1 MSITSRQRAL
11 LRVALNQLGISDA
24 EYRCALVQIAG
35 VETSLDL
42 DRESFN
48 ALMGYF
54 EWRGFTPLQA
64 RGPNYGARPGMATFA
79 QIEFIRSLWQEFTK
93 GAAGEAE
100 LNKWLERCFK
110 RSSLRF
116 VTKPEAQKIITALK
130 AMKARLAA

>member
-11 LRVALNQLGISDA
+11 LRVALNQLGNSDA

-64 RGPNYGARPGMATFA
+64 KGPNYGAWPGMATFA

-116 VTKPEAQKIITALK
+116 VTKP
-130 AMKARLAA
+130 

>member
-1 MSITSRQRAL
+1 MSITSRQIAL
-11 LRVALNQLGISDA
+11 LKLATKKLGLTDA
-24 EYRCALVQIAG
+24 EYRSCLVQLAG
-35 VETSLDL
+35 VESSIDL
-42 DRESFN
+42 DRDGFEVVLAF
-48 ALMGYF
+48 F

-64 RGPNYGARPGMATFA
+64 KGPNYGARPGMASFP
-79 QIEFIRSLWQEFTK
+79 QLELIRNLWSEYTRDK
-93 GAAGEAE
+93 AGEAE